1 MPSLAALEPR
11 SGAARRF
18 HSMKLKEV
26 LVFVLLVASIV
37 AAFGGFALV
46 SRGTSSGWIGVLAA
60 VPMLFVVQRSM
71 RATSSPTE
79 LTAEA
84 TEEKTSADG

>member
-1 MPSLAALEPR
+1 
-11 SGAARRF
+11 
-18 HSMKLKEV
+18 MKSKEV

-46 SRGTSSGWIGVLAA
+46 SRGASSGWIGVVAA

-71 RATSSPTE
+71 RATSSPTPVRD
-79 LTAEA
+79 A
-84 TEEKTSADG
+84 TDEKTSAEG